1 VICDLERGVNG
12 SSWWCMRSMLV
23 GSIRIFV
30 RSCII
35 VNPARSSKDLVQCL
49 TAVVRW
55 PVNTH
60 SFIH

>member
-1 VICDLERGVNG
+1 MISDLGQGVNG
-12 SSWWCMRSMLV
+12 SSCWWTTRILV

-30 RSCII
+30 LSCII

-55 PVNTH
+55 TVNTH